1 MQERRLGN
9 SDLEVSAIGHGCMG
23 MSCGNGPPEDKRE
36 MTSLLHAAVERGG
49 SRRRF
54 LKGVAGVGASA
65 VASAHLS
72 VEQTLAAAAPTFP
85 TITLG
90 KTGQVVSRL
99 GMGTSWDVTPGFL
112 QLMLA
117 SGISYIDTA
126 EAYERGKCEKTIGEV
141 LARTGKRKD
150 VYIVTKTGSYRAAQA
165 AEPDYAGFRDRK
177 VEGPEAARFFEQR
190 LVQSLERLQTDYV
203 DSYYMHG
210 MTGSQIGLLTEP
222 AVKAAFAA
230 LKKSGKIRFCGVSC
244 HDARLPEVVEAA
256 AACGWIDQ
264 IMIQYNYRTMTSDA
278 VRRAVDAASKANL
291 GIVAM
296 KTQGGAGEFK
306 GDPSKLSP
314 RFNELTAGGI
324 KKEQAAIK
332 AVFADERIQVVV
344 SEMTN
349 RDELRENTAAT
360 REPLTPKQSRAL
372 EEYRAKTAHL
382 YCHGCGHLCETA
394 AKGVPVATVLRY
406 LRYYEVYGKRQQA
419 RELYQAL
426 PPEARDLA
434 MADLA
439 AAEAA
444 CPHGLAVNQ
453 LVQIADR
460 RLS

>member
-1 MQERRLGN
+1 MEG
-9 SDLEVSAIGHGCMG
+9 SHG
-23 MSCGNGPPEDKRE
+23 SC
-36 MTSLLHAAVERGG
+36 GG

-54 LKGVAGVGASA
+54 LKTAAATGAAA
-65 VASAHLS
+65 VAASDLA
-72 VEQTLAAAAPTFP
+72 LAAQAPSFP

-90 KTGQVVSRL
+90 KTGQVVTRL
-99 GMGTSWDVTPGFL
+99 GMGTSWDVEPSFV

-117 SGISYIDTA
+117 AGVRYIDTA
-126 EAYERGKCEKTIGEV
+126 EGYEGGKSEQTVGEV
-141 LARTGKRKD
+141 LERTGKRKD
-150 VYIVTKTGSYRAAQA
+150 VYLVTKTQGH
-165 AEPDYAGFRDRK
+165 RK
-177 VEGPEAARFFEQR
+177 FQVSEAAKMFEAK
-190 LVQSLERLQTDYV
+190 LNASLERLRTDYV
-203 DSYYMHG
+203 DCYYLHG
-210 MTGSQIGLLTEP
+210 VTGAQIPLLSEP
-222 AVKAAFAA
+222 SVKAAFEAM
-230 LKKSGKIRFCGVSC
+230 KKSGKIRFCGLSC
-244 HDARLPEVVEAA
+244 HDGRLPEVVEAA
-256 AACGWIDQ
+256 AACGWLDQ
-264 IMIQYNYRTMTSDA
+264 IMIQFNYRTMNVDA

-296 KTQGGAGEFK
+296 KTQGGAGQFK
-306 GDPSKLSP
+306 EADVAPK
-314 RFNELTAGGI
+314 FNEFLAAGI

-349 RDELRENTAAT
+349 REQFRENYGAT
-360 REPLTPKQSRAL
+360 REPLTPKQSRLL
-372 EEYRAKTAHL
+372 EEHRQRTAHL

-406 LRYYEVYGKRQQA
+406 LRYYEVYGKREQA

-439 AAEAA
+439 AAESA
-444 CPHGLAVNQ
+444 CPHGLPVAR